1 MSSGDLTKSV
11 VEEAS
16 LAWLESA
23 GWQVRSGAE
32 IAPGERATERDDYGQ
47 VVLAQRL
54 RDAIARLNPS
64 LPAEAPDD
72 AFCKLMLREDAD
84 LLFIV
89 FEDDGGCTAKKMVGR
104 HQFHVM
110 RVAASETRR
119 AKALATTIA
128 EVAKGNRAVVV
139 LAWQQK
145 VQDEGNGT

>member
-1 MSSGDLTKSV
+1 MARKRWL
-11 VEEAS
+11 AS
-16 LAWLESA
+16 P
-23 GWQVRSGAE
+23 QRRRDR
-32 IAPGERATERDDYGQ
+32 PGERATERDDYGQ

-54 RDAIARLNPS
+54 RDAIARLNAS

-104 HQFHVM
+104 HQFHVV

-128 EVAKGNRAVVV
+128 DVAKGNRAVV

-145 VQDEGNGT
+145 VQEQGKGT